1 MKRDYDVIVIGS
13 GGAGMSAAISAHEAG
28 ASVLVVEADSHM
40 GGSTSLSGGVVY
52 AAGTSVQR
60 TLGILDDSADAMF
73 EYYMTLNQWR
83 VEPALVRILCDQSG
97 PAVEWLIDL
106 GVEFHPSG
114 LYASGVESVPRGHSA
129 AGMGAGIASA
139 LEQAL
144 GTRGIEVVLN
154 TRVDSLL
161 TDESGAINGL
171 RASGQEVRSG
181 AVVIATGGFG
191 QNPAMLHRY
200 YPDATAHGDW
210 TWSISA
216 RHCKGDGLK
225 LAERAGAAIVGHNR
239 GLLLTTPGFS
249 KELEVYVPGWIVYVN
264 REGRRFVNEM
274 AAYAVMSGVVREQTG
289 GTCFAIFDEET
300 RAQAEPDS
308 IYADAFA
315 GGALPLN
322 WVHSVLAE
330 QAEKGKVLKADSL
343 TELAERAGI
352 QPDALHTTVERYNHD
367 CAQGRDTAF
376 FKKGSVMRPIRKP
389 PFYAAEIRPAIICL
403 TSTGVR
409 VDTQARALDEADRVI
424 PGLHAA
430 GETTGGVLGERYVGG
445 GNSIVNAIVF
455 GRIAGATAAAHAAKN

>member
-28 ASVLVVEADSHM
+28 ASVLLVEADSHM

-60 TLGILDDSADAMF
+60 AIGVLDDSADAMF

-83 VEPALVRILCDQSG
+83 VEPALARILCDQSG
-97 PAVEWLIDL
+97 PAVEWLIEL
-106 GVEFHPSG
+106 GVEFRPAG

-129 AGMGAGIASA
+129 AGMGAAIASA
-139 LEQAL
+139 LEQAV

-161 TDESGAINGL
+161 EDKNGVGGVGAG
-171 RASGQEVRSG
+171 GQDVRSG

-200 YPDATAHGDW
+200 YPDAAAHGDW

-249 KELEVYVPGWIVYVN
+249 KDLEVYVPGWIVYVN

-289 GTCFAIFDEET
+289 GSCFAIFDEET

-308 IYADAFA
+308 VYADAFA

-330 QAEKGKVLKADSL
+330 QAEKGKVLKG
-343 TELAERAGI
+343 EGAEGRLLQRARRAGWHSARCPPHDGRAV
-352 QPDALHTTVERYNHD
+352 QPRLRAGTRY
-367 CAQGRDTAF
+367 
-376 FKKGSVMRPIRKP
+376 
-389 PFYAAEIRPAIICL
+389 
-403 TSTGVR
+403 
-409 VDTQARALDEADRVI
+409 
-424 PGLHAA
+424 
-430 GETTGGVLGERYVGG
+430 GVLQDGVG
-445 GNSIVNAIVF
+445 NATHPQ
-455 GRIAGATAAAHAAKN
+455 ATLLRCGDPPCDRLPDLDGCANRHAVPSPG